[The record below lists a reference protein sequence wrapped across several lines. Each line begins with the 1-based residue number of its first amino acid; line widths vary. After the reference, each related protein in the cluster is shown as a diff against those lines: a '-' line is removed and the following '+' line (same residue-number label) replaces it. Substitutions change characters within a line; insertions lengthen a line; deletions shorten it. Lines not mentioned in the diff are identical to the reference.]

1 MLGGGDITC
10 FVATAVFFKK
20 IEDDI
25 IITCNVNN
33 NNKTIK
39 RVDWILWWKIF

>member
-10 FVATAVFFKK
+10 FVATAVFYKK

-25 IITCNVNN
+25 IITL
-33 NNKTIK
+33 TSIIITK
-39 RVDWILWWKIF
+39 R